1 MEGLSKDNISS
12 ATSKKN
18 MDKFNTRTEH
28 KCVTKTLFSSLD
40 IQSAYYSNL
49 PDMFNYHLASQHF
62 PNLNCKLYKE
72 TIYIDAIT

>member
-18 MDKFNTRTEH
+18 TDKFNTRTEH

-40 IQSAYYSNL
+40 IQSAYYSVNVESFKPTRYVQL
-49 PDMFNYHLASQHF
+49 PFGIPTL
-62 PNLNCKLYKE
+62 PKPKL
-72 TIYIDAIT
+72 